1 MTTQT
6 GNVDSASQDAAS
18 KFNHSVTEK
27 QTRQAAIE
35 IYGTRREV
43 ALIWRQGIGLQGLNV
58 QKRTWVIGTVSA
70 GVSAR
75 RALNSTVQHHSDVI
89 HPVIRS
95 LIKGFPPANHGN
107 TDTIDNPFRVLLN
120 DNFMHTSS
128 SVTPISHHC
137 SRRGTTVTRRGNSAY
152 MEASPAPCHI
162 RAAVRHDFYLA

>member
-58 QKRTWVIGTVSA
+58 QVIPSPPTHGEKFTCRSGTVGAFSPP
-70 GVSAR
+70 
-75 RALNSTVQHHSDVI
+75 TQQHHSQ
-89 HPVIRS
+89 
-95 LIKGFPPANHGN
+95 
-107 TDTIDNPFRVLLN
+107 
-120 DNFMHTSS
+120 
-128 SVTPISHHC
+128 
-137 SRRGTTVTRRGNSAY
+137 
-152 MEASPAPCHI
+152 
-162 RAAVRHDFYLA
+162 RARLEINVSQ